1 MFTVKHW
8 KKMRN
13 KKREHDSQNKKGYG
27 NQNTLKA
34 KAGEGQEVKNDI
46 VESNAKK
53 KCILFRD
60 GKISLII
67 TL

>member
-1 MFTVKHW
+1 MFAVKLW

-13 KKREHDSQNKKGYG
+13 KRENMILKRKKGYG

-46 VESNAKK
+46 VKSNAKK
-53 KCILFRD
+53 MHFLEKEME
-60 GKISLII
+60 KSP
-67 TL
+67 